1 MIMGKEEEEE
11 VVERGE
17 EVVEEGE
24 SGGDGGGGVGVGEG
38 GAKSV
43 DLITRMRDQGIRWRW

>member
-1 MIMGKEEEEE
+1 MGKEEEEE